1 VIRAYLDNN
10 ATTKPSPEVVA
21 AMMPYFTDLYVNPS
35 SAAGQIIGVDK
46 VVSDAKRS
54 AGRLLGSPDLA
65 DAIVFTSGASESNSW
80 AFAAADIGVGSHI
93 VSTAFEHSSI
103 LAAGAAAEGR
113 GAEVTLIG
121 CDVNGVIDHTSFEQ
135 AIRPETRL
143 VSVMLANNETGVVQP
158 VKPLFEIAR
167 SVAPGCLIHCD
178 ITQAIGRI
186 QVDLYDDLFDVD
198 LASFSAHKFHGPK
211 GIGGMFIR
219 PGVQLPA
226 LVHGEQERGRRGGT
240 VNSAGVAG
248 LAVACDLALN
258 SQMNMSEIARLRNM
272 FEFDLMNRVPGARV
286 NGGEVERLP
295 NTSSV
300 TIDGVASA
308 ALVDELA
315 ARGVLIADGSACTA
329 GSDAPSH
336 VLTAMGLSYDQAFQT
351 IRVSLSRETTSSE
364 IELAV
369 DEIARVAR

>member
-1 VIRAYLDNN
+1 MIRAYLDNN
-10 ATTKPSPEVVA
+10 ATTRPSPEVVA
-21 AMMPYFTDLYVNPS
+21 AMMPYFTDLYANPS
-35 SAAGQIIGVDK
+35 SAAGQIIGIDK

-65 DAIVFTSGASESNSW
+65 DGVVFTSGASESNSW
-80 AFAAADIGVGSHI
+80 AFAAAEIGAGSHI

-103 LAAGAAAEGR
+103 LAAGAAAAGR
-113 GAEVTLIG
+113 GAEVTLVG
-121 CDVNGVIDHTSFEQ
+121 CDFNGVIDQTVFEQ
-135 AIRPETRL
+135 AVRPETRL

-158 VKPLFEIAR
+158 VKRLFEIAR
-167 SVAPGCLIHCD
+167 SVAPDCLIHCD
-178 ITQAIGRI
+178 VTQAVGRI
-186 QVDLYDDLFDVD
+186 PVDLYDDLFDID

-226 LVHGEQERGRRGGT
+226 LVHGEQERGQRGGT
-240 VNSAGVAG
+240 VNSTGAAG

-258 SQMNMSEIARLRNM
+258 GQRNMSEIARLRNM
-272 FEFDLMNRVPGARV
+272 FEFEIVNRVPGTRV
-286 NGGEVERLP
+286 NGSEVERLP

-308 ALVDELA
+308 ALVEKLA
-315 ARGVLIADGSACTA
+315 TRGVFIANGSACTA

-369 DEIARVAR
+369 DEIARAAR